1 MDADPEVVSDFY
13 VYVHKDPK
21 TGEPF
26 YVGKG
31 RGKRAYDRGSRHQDW
46 TRHVETMGGDFEVEI
61 VEKGL
66 LERDAYFIEAKLIGE
81 IGKRNDGTGPLV
93 NWTDGGEDEL
103 GLIGFVVEIPG
114 QEEAYEKTQ
123 CRILRGSE
131 RDQFGQKLLAEI
143 DSLLE
148 AIRGMFG
155 EDSEDDEFLYIE
167 CVIYSLREEAHSFS
181 KRRLSCKD
189 ISWALG
195 NAIEELGWQVEDDEF
210 SCHEVSV
217 FVHRAHERL
226 SELRSG
232 ILPG

>member
-1 MDADPEVVSDFY
+1 
-13 VYVHKDPK
+13 
-21 TGEPF
+21 
-26 YVGKG
+26 
-31 RGKRAYDRGSRHQDW
+31 
-46 TRHVETMGGDFEVEI
+46 
-61 VEKGL
+61 
-66 LERDAYFIEAKLIGE
+66 LERDAYLIEAQLIAQ
-81 IGKRNDGTGPLV
+81 IGKRNEGTGPLV

-155 EDSEDDEFLYIE
+155 EDSEDDEFLGLE

-181 KRRLSCKD
+181 KRRLSWKD
-189 ISWALG
+189 IAWAVD
-195 NAIEELGWQVEDDEF
+195 NAIEDLETQMEDDEF
-210 SCHEVSV
+210 SCHEVSA
-217 FVHRAHERL
+217 FVHDAHERL
-226 SELRSG
+226 SKLRKEIS
-232 ILPG
+232 PG